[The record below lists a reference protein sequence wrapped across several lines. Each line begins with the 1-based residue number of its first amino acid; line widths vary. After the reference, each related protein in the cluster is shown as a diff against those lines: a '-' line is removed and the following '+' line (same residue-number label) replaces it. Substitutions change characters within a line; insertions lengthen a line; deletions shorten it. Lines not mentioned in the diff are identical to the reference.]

1 MVHSTS
7 VISLNLIVAAA
18 AVTAVAVVVAALA
31 VGWTVRSAMTAAI
44 GSFAALIAWRS
55 VANALSLNAD
65 FMPAISVGDCG
76 CLVAGGAIPY
86 LLARSASKD
95 RAHPYLP
102 AVVGAIVGFVVN
114 VVIL

>member
-1 MVHSTS
+1 
-7 VISLNLIVAAA
+7 VISLDLIVAAA
-18 AVTAVAVVVAALA
+18 AVTALAVVVAAFA
-31 VGWTVRSAMTAAI
+31 GGWTVRSAMTAAI
-44 GSFAALIAWRS
+44 GSFAMLIAWRS

-86 LLARSASKD
+86 LLARSAPKK

-102 AVVGAIVGFVVN
+102 AIAGAIVGSVIN
-114 VVIL
+114 VVFL

>member
-1 MVHSTS
+1 VHSTS

-18 AVTAVAVVVAALA
+18 AVTALA
-31 VGWTVRSAMTAAI
+31 VTIAAFAGGWAARAAMAAAI

-65 FMPAISVGDCG
+65 FMPAISAGDCG
-76 CLVAGGAIPY
+76 CLVTGGAIPY
-86 LLARSASKD
+86 LLARSAPKD
-95 RAHPYLP
+95 RRHPYLP
-102 AVVGAIVGFVVN
+102 AIVGAIVGFVIN